1 MSTFGLNWEG
11 KSLNKNVVAWL
22 YWEKGITQLSE
33 QQKTSLKK
41 LREYEH
47 TLYPLK
53 IEKKKK
59 KEICIYNQKKKKKVY
74 SAPL

>member
-1 MSTFGLNWEG
+1 MSAFGLNWEG

-41 LREYEH
+41 LREYEY

-53 IEKKKK
+53 ILKK
-59 KEICIYNQKKKKKVY
+59 KEKKEKRKYVY
-74 SAPL
+74 IN